1 MKFKCQMCGKERPCI
16 IEIAGEGVPP
26 KFCPYGN
33 DQEQPAEWV
42 VDIITNRDVINAM
55 SDEELAD
62 SFFAFGM
69 KRTGKDGFCRVH
81 WQNPLPCRPWL
92 KCNMCLREW
101 LKAPAGKHQKI
112 QENSANN

>member
-1 MKFKCQMCGKERPCI
+1 MKFKCQACGKERPCT
-16 IEIAGEGVPP
+16 IEIVGEGVPP

-62 SFFAFGM
+62 WKHKFHTS
-69 KRTGKDGFCRVH
+69 KHTDNTYCRIY
-81 WQNPLPCRPWL
+81 WLNPKPCRPEL
-92 KCNMCLREW
+92 NCKTCVLEW
-101 LKAPAGKHQKI
+101 MKAPAGKHQEI
-112 QENSANN
+112 QENTANN

>member
-1 MKFKCQMCGKERPCI
+1 MKFKCQMCGKNRPCT

-62 SFFAFGM
+62 W
-69 KRTGKDGFCRVH
+69 KRTFTSDLRDRNGYCRIY
-81 WQNPLPCRPWL
+81 WLSPKRCRPDL
-92 KCNMCLREW
+92 NCRACIAEW
-101 LKAPAGKHQKI
+101 LKAPAGKHQEI
-112 QENSANN
+112 AENTANN